1 LLCCKAQVN
10 AVWRTSMEVGVRVEA
25 ENPLTGEVRH
35 TSTAYLTMVAI
46 DDEGR
51 PAPAPP
57 LLSESEIEQRR
68 RREAEL
74 RRRNRLSER
83 EQILADRR
91 PSRLPGSSSQF
102 RGFLARRELENGHR
116 NSEPLDEWID
126 QAPLLPVGAV
136 SRSDRDQKMIRGK
149 LPYGILE
156 RRERVVGADRA
167 PRISAHLVQ
176 LPENRAKALVRLL
189 PSFIRGRH
197 QPLEPS
203 RERRRYDQ
211 DFLSRVD
218 QRLDTW
224 RNVLWLRGGFACS
237 YQQSLSHPVAPRL
250 HQHLGVG

>member
-1 LLCCKAQVN
+1 MGIGDANSAGYVHGGVVMKLCDEAAGVAAVRHSGCRVVTAAMDRMTFTSPVNIGELLSCSATVN

-116 NSEPLDEWID
+116 N
-126 QAPLLPVGAV
+126 
-136 SRSDRDQKMIRGK
+136 
-149 LPYGILE
+149 
-156 RRERVVGADRA
+156 
-167 PRISAHLVQ
+167 
-176 LPENRAKALVRLL
+176 
-189 PSFIRGRH
+189 
-197 QPLEPS
+197 
-203 RERRRYDQ
+203 
-211 DFLSRVD
+211 
-218 QRLDTW
+218 
-224 RNVLWLRGGFACS
+224 
-237 YQQSLSHPVAPRL
+237 
-250 HQHLGVG
+250 

>member
-1 LLCCKAQVN
+1 
-10 AVWRTSMEVGVRVEA
+10 MRVEA

-136 SRSDRDQKMIRGK
+136 SRSDRDQR
-149 LPYGILE
+149 PS
-156 RRERVVGADRA
+156 RPVARESCEGARPPA
-167 PRISAHLVQ
+167 AELYPWPTPATRTV
-176 LPENRAKALVRLL
+176 PGEKAL
-189 PSFIRGRH
+189 
-197 QPLEPS
+197 
-203 RERRRYDQ
+203 
-211 DFLSRVD
+211 
-218 QRLDTW
+218 
-224 RNVLWLRGGFACS
+224 
-237 YQQSLSHPVAPRL
+237 
-250 HQHLGVG
+250 